1 MDKYENV
8 RVIFADVEITMKKR
22 SKRSKDSTL
31 WYSLLE
37 SIVTKIK
44 PSLFLQKQ
52 RGRKNPPL
60 EKKKTRNRHEKHGA
74 EKYRKE
80 KRFPRENR
88 KTIEIR
94 TSVGKR
100 FPSSPPFHR
109 ITHYGT
115 LYTGNAVTRNLITR
129 QRRNDTDA
137 KTLLEVALRIDWFF
151 FFFSRYVT
159 MDEKFS
165 KISLTR
171 VGGGGNFV
179 FNFDPELFFFFFLS
193 FAPPFF
199 FSCVRYY

>member
-1 MDKYENV
+1 
-8 RVIFADVEITMKKR
+8 MKKR

-151 FFFSRYVT
+151 FFFFALRNDGREIFENILNQS
-159 MDEKFS
+159 
-165 KISLTR
+165 
-171 VGGGGNFV
+171 GGRG
-179 FNFDPELFFFFFLS
+179 
-193 FAPPFF
+193 
-199 FSCVRYY
+199 